1 MEHIIYTD
9 RLVLKILTSDDAY
22 IVTEFLNRGRDLFE
36 KYESKKVESYYTESY
51 QKNVLDA
58 EFSAMLTK
66 KYLRYYVFKKNNPN
80 LVIGTVS
87 FGNVSDAPYNSST
100 IGYKFDP
107 FFHHQGYAYE
117 AINAVLN
124 TAFSYLRLHRI
135 LAVIM
140 PENEASIRLIE
151 KVGFKREGLM
161 KKAINIRGHWEDHF
175 LYALLAL
182 DEND

>member
-1 MEHIIYTD
+1 MEHVIYTD
-9 RLVLKILTSDDAY
+9 RLVLKILTSDDAH
-22 IVTEFLNRGRDLFE
+22 IVTEFLKRGRDLFE
-36 KYESKKVESYYTESY
+36 KYESKKVDNYYTESY

-66 KYLRYYVFKKNNPN
+66 KYLRYYVFKRNNPN

-87 FGNVSDAPYNSST
+87 FGNVSDTPYNSST

-107 FFHHQGYAYE
+107 FFHHQGYAFE
-117 AINAVLN
+117 AINGVLD
-124 TAFSYLRLHRI
+124 TAFSYLRLHRL

-161 KKAINIRGHWEDHF
+161 EKAINIRGQWEDHF
-175 LYALLAL
+175 LYALLAPN
-182 DEND
+182 ENT